1 MGSNPLERTSK
12 LNSRLNSRDFLLFYF
27 LRSITIY
34 LKMIKK
40 EKFPILEF
48 DSHRKARIN
57 PSDITSSAS
66 LKSPYLV
73 ITFFYEVIKRLLK
86 EKIIKKYLKIKGE
99 NDLILYKFTDS
110 DVYLMPGI
118 IGGPATGGYLDE
130 LSGYGIKKVI
140 FCGGGGVLSKEIET
154 GKLLLVTGAIRD
166 EGFSYHYLKPSRIVY
181 SSKPILK
188 TMENYLDE
196 KGISYL
202 KGLV

>member
-57 PSDITSSAS
+57 PSDITSSTS

-73 ITFFYEVIKRLLK
+73 ITFFYEIIKRLLK
-86 EKIIKKYLKIKGE
+86 EKKIKKYLKIKGE

-118 IGGPATGGYLDE
+118 IGGPATGGYLD
-130 LSGYGIKKVI
+130 
-140 FCGGGGVLSKEIET
+140 
-154 GKLLLVTGAIRD
+154 
-166 EGFSYHYLKPSRIVY
+166 
-181 SSKPILK
+181 
-188 TMENYLDE
+188 
-196 KGISYL
+196 
-202 KGLV
+202 